1 MFLLGRRETAKGG
14 KIAPVRSTS
23 ALVLSSTNAN
33 REKIYIQQP
42 PIAASGYSSQ
52 AFNPHFAH
60 TVRKTETKD
69 CEDCHVAKNGDN
81 NAIMAQLLMHGTG
94 FVNFLGHYAWLGG
107 EEHITGVEVTEWD
120 EPQAVIGSYL
130 QKYAYP
136 DFYNAHQKRNKV
148 LEKGYAHRSE
158 RAACVQMRGEYLYV
172 AEGSK
177 GFNVYDIANVAN
189 KGFSQRFITAPFSS
203 LGHDTKVETSNATC
217 VVLPTTQPIDPA
229 RNTGDLMRKVN
240 LEQPFHP
247 LYNYAYVTDSV
258 EGLILVD
265 LATLADGEPRNNFLE
280 RALTWDA
287 NGVLKGA
294 KHMVLGGYY
303 AYILTDQELV
313 VVDIDTPLKPKMVT
327 RLALNN
333 PHSVALQF
341 RYLFVTD
348 ADGLKVVD
356 ITDPKNPYLTP
367 DNVIPLQQ
375 AQRLHLARTY
385 AYVASGSEGLA
396 IVDIK
401 KPTKMEL
408 YQLFSDG
415 IFDARDVTVAAT
427 NASIFAYVADG
438 VEGLKI
444 VQLTSPSSQPKFY
457 GFSPAPKPELIAH
470 YPTKS
475 PVLSLSRPLER
486 DRGVDETGGQI
497 AVFGRVGSRPLN
509 YEEMRRMYLDKDGK
523 PWFVENQPS
532 RQ

>member
-1 MFLLGRRETAKGG
+1 M
-14 KIAPVRSTS
+14 
-23 ALVLSSTNAN
+23 
-33 REKIYIQQP
+33 
-42 PIAASGYSSQ
+42 
-52 AFNPHFAH
+52 
-60 TVRKTETKD
+60 
-69 CEDCHVAKNGDN
+69 
-81 NAIMAQLLMHGTG
+81 
-94 FVNFLGHYAWLGG
+94 
-107 EEHITGVEVTEWD
+107 
-120 EPQAVIGSYL
+120 
-130 QKYAYP
+130 
-136 DFYNAHQKRNKV
+136 
-148 LEKGYAHRSE
+148 
-158 RAACVQMRGEYLYV
+158 

-177 GFNVYDIANVAN
+177 GFHVYDIANVAN
-189 KGFSQRFITAPFSS
+189 KGFSQRFITAPFSA
-203 LGHDTKVETSNATC
+203 LGHDTHVETSNATC
-217 VVLPTTQPIDPA
+217 VVLPTTQPIDPS
-229 RNTGDLMRKVN
+229 RNTGELMRKVN

-247 LYNYAYVTDSV
+247 LYNYAYITDSE

-265 LATLADGEPRNNFLE
+265 LTTLADGEPRNNFLE

-287 NGVLKGA
+287 DGALKGA
-294 KHMVLGGYY
+294 RHMVLGGYY

-313 VVDIDTPLKPKMVT
+313 VVNINTPLEPKLVT
-327 RLALNN
+327 RLALNR

-348 ADGLKVVD
+348 VDGLKVID
-356 ITDPKNPYLTP
+356 ITNPETPRLTP

-401 KPTKMEL
+401 KPTQMQL

-415 IFDARDVTVAAT
+415 IADARDVTVAAT

-438 VEGLKI
+438 AEGLKI

-509 YEEMRRMYLDKDGK
+509 YEEMRRMYIDKDGK

-532 RQ
+532 QQ